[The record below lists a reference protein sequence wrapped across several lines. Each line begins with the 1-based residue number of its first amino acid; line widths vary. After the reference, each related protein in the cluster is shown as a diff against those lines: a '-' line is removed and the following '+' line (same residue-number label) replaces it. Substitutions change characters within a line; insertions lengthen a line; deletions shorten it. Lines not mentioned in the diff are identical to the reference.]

1 MDAQGT
7 TQGPVD
13 EDYLRSIRAAGTI
26 HENTYLAA
34 VGSAE
39 WKTFAKVFPDES
51 TLLPAETGTPPPP
64 GTGNPPPP
72 ATGAPPP
79 GGTGN
84 PPPPAETKQ
93 PPSGRQCYDIDYEI
107 KGDDIQVVEIELDPG
122 ETAIAEAGTMNY
134 MEEGINFEARLGDG
148 SKPEEGFFEKTMGSG
163 KRLVTAESF
172 FLTHFTN
179 NFGIRRKIAFAA
191 PYPGKIV
198 PINMGKAQG
207 EVTCQK
213 DSFLC
218 TALGTEVSIA
228 LTKSFGAGMF
238 GAEGFILQKIKGD
251 GMAFLHAGGT
261 VLKKELRGEI
271 LRVDTGCIVGFTS
284 GVNYD
289 IEAVGNLKSISSGG
303 EGLFLATL
311 SGTGSVWLQSL
322 PFSRLVDRIIQSA
335 QTGDGVEKSEGS
347 ILSGIGRKLRGKSD

>member
-1 MDAQGT
+1 MEFYYMDAQGT

-13 EDYLRSIRAAGTI
+13 ENYLRSIRAAGTI

-51 TLLPAETGTPPPP
+51 APPPTATGAPPPP

-72 ATGAPPP
+72 ATGASPPP
-79 GGTGN
+79 T
-84 PPPPAETKQ
+84 ETKQ

-107 KGDDIQVVEIELDPG
+107 KGDDIQVVEIELDSG
-122 ETAIAEAGTMNY
+122 ETAIAEAEAINY
-134 MEEGINFEARLGDG
+134 MEEGINFEAKLGNG
-148 SKPEEGFFEKTMGSG
+148 STPEEGFFEQMQGVG
-163 KRLVTAESF
+163 KCLVTAESF

-179 NFGIRRKIAFAA
+179 NFGIKRKIAFAA
-191 PYPGKIV
+191 PHPGKIV

-218 TALGTEVSIA
+218 AALGTEVSIA
-228 LTKSFGAGMF
+228 LTKDFGAGLF
-238 GAEGFILQKIKGD
+238 GTEGFVLQKIKGD
-251 GMAFLHAGGT
+251 GMVFLHAGGT

-284 GVNYD
+284 GVNWDY
-289 IEAVGNLKSISSGG
+289 AAAGNLKSVSSGG
-303 EGLFLATL
+303 KDLFLATL

-322 PFSRLVDRIIQSA
+322 PFSRLADRIIQSA
-335 QTGDGVEKSEGS
+335 QAGDEAKKNMGS
-347 ILSGIGRKLRGKSD
+347 VLSGIGRKLRGKSN